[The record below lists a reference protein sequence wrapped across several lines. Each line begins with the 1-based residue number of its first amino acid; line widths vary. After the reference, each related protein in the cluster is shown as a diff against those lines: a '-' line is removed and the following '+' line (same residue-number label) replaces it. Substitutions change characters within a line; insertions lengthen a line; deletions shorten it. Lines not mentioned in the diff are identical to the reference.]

1 MTTLMTSLK
10 DRLPTSLR
18 TERLVL
24 ATPTLADAPA
34 IAALANNKD
43 VHRWM
48 SRLPYPYTLAD
59 AEYFI
64 QTIVPSAE
72 EYCLALHSGEEGL
85 IGIIGLH
92 FAPGRVPDLGY
103 WLGAPYWGLGYGSE
117 AAIAIV
123 EACRAAGATAIRARA
138 MRDNEASRK
147 VLRKA
152 GFIENGDI
160 IDESIHHPD
169 GVVMVLAYQELRQR

>member
-1 MTTLMTSLK
+1 VTTLMTSLK

-18 TERLVL
+18 TERMVL

-72 EYCLALHSGEEGL
+72 EYCLALHSAEEGL

-123 EACRAAGATAIRARA
+123 
-138 MRDNEASRK
+138 RDNEASRK

>member
-1 MTTLMTSLK
+1 MTILMTSLK

-18 TERLVL
+18 TERLVMT
-24 ATPTLADAPA
+24 TPTLADAPA
-34 IAALANNKD
+34 MAALANNKG

-48 SRLPYPYTLAD
+48 SRLPYPYSLAD

-64 QTIVPSAE
+64 TQVVPSPE
-72 EYCLALHSGEEGL
+72 EYCLALHTSDGL
-85 IGIIGLH
+85 IGVIGLH

-103 WLGAPYWGLGYGSE
+103 WLGEPYWGLGYGSE

-123 EACRAAGATAIRARA
+123 EACRTAGATAIRARA

-160 IDESIHHPD
+160 IDESVHHPD